1 MVERRQIVEMASRS
15 GGEAGVLVTLVRAEG
30 SSYRRPGARLLTS
43 AGSTAYAGTISG
55 GCLENEVIKKA
66 IWKVRHGAV
75 VERYSTLFDDTAEI
89 PYGLGCGGTI
99 DLLLEAAG
107 TPEFQALTQALE
119 ASLAG
124 HRSTVLTWLPTA
136 GRALKRAV
144 IADTGEVLFRSAGL
158 DPDQLAAQINSVL
171 LAEIPDVFVE
181 QLAPPQRLFVLGAGD
196 DAKPVV
202 SMADLL
208 GWNSIVVDGRTH
220 LARKERF
227 PTAEAVVMAHAE
239 DLPRLGI
246 MPEDAVVLMTHS
258 YEQDR
263 AWLSAVLPIAPRY
276 LGVLGARHRSS
287 LLVSEAAVMTGLS
300 IEECCARI
308 YAPVGLNLGGDGP
321 EAIALSVIAE
331 VQACCTGGLPS
342 SRRLSAVEV
351 TEQIAQG
358 GASRY
363 LQSCA
368 LNLDPDLKPS
378 VA

>member
-1 MVERRQIVEMASRS
+1 MVERRQIVEMARRI
-15 GGEAGVLVTLVRAEG
+15 GDEAGVLVTLVRAEG

-107 TPEFQALTQALE
+107 TPEFQALVDALE

-144 IADTGEVLFRSAGL
+144 IADTGEVLFRSVGL
-158 DPDQLAAQINSVL
+158 DPDQLSAQINSVL

-208 GWNSIVVDGRTH
+208 GWNSIVVDGRSH

-227 PTAEAVVMAHAE
+227 PSAAVVMAHAE

-246 MPEDAVVLMTHS
+246 TPEDALVLMTHS

-263 AWLSAVLPIAPRY
+263 AWLAAVLPIAPRY

-287 LLVSEAAVMTGLS
+287 LLVSEAAAMTGLS
-300 IEECCARI
+300 VAECCARI

-342 SRRLSAVEV
+342 SRRLSAAEV
-351 TEQIAQG
+351 TEQIAKG

-368 LNLDPDLKPS
+368 LNVDPDRNAS
-378 VA
+378 VM